1 MQKWQYLRVVVNLD
15 EREVD
20 DVTVNDVIIFDQ
32 SRERKHQEVELSDLF
47 AKLGAEGWELVNG
60 WGSQSWEV
68 FYFKRPVD

>member
-1 MQKWQYLRVVVNLD
+1 MQKWEYLRVVVNMD

-20 DVTVNDVIIFDQ
+20 DVIVNDVIIFDR

-47 AKLGAEGWELVNG
+47 ARLGSEGWELVNG

-68 FYFKRPVD
+68 YYFKRPAK

>member
-1 MQKWQYLRVVVNLD
+1 MQKWEYLRVVVNMD

-20 DVTVNDVIIFDQ
+20 DVIVNDVIIFDR

-47 AKLGAEGWELVNG
+47 AKLGLEGWELING

-68 FYFKRPVD
+68 YYFKRPID